1 MFIGRERKKETCIR
15 FPPLDV
21 KCSSAGRLLGGVK
34 TKKGLRGSVCLWESL
49 FPFFGTFL
57 DTIKMKKME

>member
-34 TKKGLRGSVCLWESL
+34 TKKGIEAKCLSL
-49 FPFFGTFL
+49 GVTFSFLWDL